1 MKPNLP
7 RPKLL
12 ADDEDKTAR
21 RRGEEKGAYVTRLR
35 SRELTRSI
43 QQSRFPNSRPRDAAT
58 LLVLDSSG
66 AEPKLLMGKRHE
78 KLKFM
83 PGKFVFPG
91 GRVEPQDY
99 LATAGCQMPTAMTQK
114 LLRRVRGVSHSQR
127 AYALAHAALRET
139 QEETGLVLGS
149 CTNARD
155 EQESFLP
162 VLGGLSFIARAITP
176 PRRPRR
182 FDTRFFTISAER
194 ISGSGQIVDG
204 EFTAIEWFTLSQA
217 RQQDLP
223 IITRI
228 ILDDLEERLAAGTL
242 HDLDAPVPFYFM
254 RGACFHRKLL

>member
-1 MKPNLP
+1 MKPGLP
-7 RPKLL
+7 GPKIL
-12 ADDEDKTAR
+12 ADDEDKAAR
-21 RRGEEKGAYVTRLR
+21 RPGEEKGAYVARLR
-35 SRELTRSI
+35 SRELTKSI
-43 QQSRFPNSRPRDAAT
+43 QESRFKNSRPRDAAT
-58 LLVLDSSG
+58 LLVLDSSA

-78 KLKFM
+78 SLKFM

-99 LATAGCQMPTAMTQK
+99 LAAAGCQMPAPVVAK
-114 LLRRVRGVSHSQR
+114 LLRRVKGISHSQR
-127 AYALAHAALRET
+127 AFALAHAALRET
-139 QEETGLVLGS
+139 QEETGVILGS
-149 CTNARD
+149 RTNARD
-155 EQESFLP
+155 EQDGFLP
-162 VLGGLSFIARAITP
+162 VLSGLSFLARAITP

-204 EFTAIEWFTLSQA
+204 EFTAIEWFTLSEA

-228 ILDDLEERLAAGTL
+228 ILDDLEERLLAGTL
-242 HDLDAPVPFYFM
+242 HDLNTPVPFYFM